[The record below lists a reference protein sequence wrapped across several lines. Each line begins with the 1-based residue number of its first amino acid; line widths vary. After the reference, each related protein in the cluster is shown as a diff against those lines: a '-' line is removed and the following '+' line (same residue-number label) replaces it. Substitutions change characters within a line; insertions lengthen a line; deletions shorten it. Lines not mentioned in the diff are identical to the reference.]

1 MARLRVNGYSRPI
14 PIDDLWGLQQW
25 SPFSWRGRTVQN
37 FGWGGDHVGKLRAL
51 QAAIK
56 HLCGAGKVRERF
68 DAGTFSLVTYHERDF
83 PEHLRPAVNR
93 IMDLRIKSRDEITPK
108 HVVFALKRDFY
119 RSLASQHASMFR

>member
-1 MARLRVNGYSRPI
+1 ME
-14 PIDDLWGLQQW
+14 
-25 SPFSWRGRTVQN
+25 PFLLEGRIVQTM
-37 FGWGGDHVGKLRAL
+37 VGAVTTSANCMHAL
-51 QAAIK
+51 QTAIK

-68 DAGTFSLVTYHERDF
+68 DAGTFPLVTYHERDF